1 MKRTTGILF
10 LTAGLIFSSCS
21 SKTIDKESLV
31 GRWKLSKKEGNDKK
45 SIDLTNKSTVLILN
59 LEENGYYTYY
69 DSVTN
74 PDWINTGV
82 PRIQVQSKGQW
93 TLEDQ
98 ILVLTDSDQDKV
110 ERLNIEKISDDDM
123 VTKNSQKKSAVF
135 TVYGR
140 N

>member
-10 LTAGLIFSSCS
+10 LTAGLILCSCS
-21 SKTIDKESLV
+21 SNAVDKESLV

-45 SIDLTNKSTVLILN
+45 SIDLTNKSTVLILH
-59 LEENGYYTYY
+59 LEENGYFTYY

-74 PDWINTGV
+74 QDWIRTGV

-93 TLEDQ
+93 TLEDNTL
-98 ILVLTDSDQDKV
+98 ILNDSEQDKE
-110 ERLNIEKISDDDM
+110 ERLNIEKISENDM
-123 VTKNSQKKSAVF
+123 VTKNSEKKSEVF
-135 TVYGR
+135 TIYGK

>member
-10 LTAGLIFSSCS
+10 LTAGLIVSSCS
-21 SKTIDKESLV
+21 SNSVDKESLV

-45 SIDLTNKSTVLILN
+45 SIDLTNKSTVLILH
-59 LEENGYYTYY
+59 LEENGYFTYY

-74 PDWINTGV
+74 QDWIKTGV

-93 TLEDQ
+93 TLEDKTL
-98 ILVLTDSDQDKV
+98 ILNDSEQDKV
-110 ERLNIEKISDDDM
+110 ERLNIEEISDHDM
-123 VTKNSQKKSAVF
+123 ITKNSEKKSEVF
-135 TVYGR
+135 TVYGK